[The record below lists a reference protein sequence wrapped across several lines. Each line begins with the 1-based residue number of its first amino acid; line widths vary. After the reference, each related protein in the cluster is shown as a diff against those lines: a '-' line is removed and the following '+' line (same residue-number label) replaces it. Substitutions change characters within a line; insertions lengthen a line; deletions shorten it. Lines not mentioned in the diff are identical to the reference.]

1 MSKHLDRAGAK
12 AAIEKVRQDMAAQHP
27 DNLPRLEQLDSH
39 LATAAM
45 VVDHLFDEADR
56 G

>member
-1 MSKHLDRAGAK
+1 MDRTK
-12 AAIEKVRQDMAAQHP
+12 ALAQLEAVKTAMHEQHP
-27 DNLPRLEQLDSH
+27 TNPARLEQLDSH

-45 VVDHLFDEADR
+45 AVEHLFDEADR